1 MVFFSVMSTN
11 FSQFVAEVQA
21 FPKTMPCC
29 RDLSESTSM
38 VWLLLI
44 SVSQDRGICVLHQ
57 NIVGEHLGM
66 WHFSAFCCWFQFCQH
81 LNFRWILLLPRQKAG
96 KHLGNCFYSLCTV
109 GPYWCVVWCWL
120 CFYGYMQHADFFAN
134 AFQTTCALLLGQ
146 DGPTERNLAWV
157 EMVKVRILLVKIL
170 LCFKEWLL
178 DAGCLPVFNWDGDM
192 HVYDKM

>member
-1 MVFFSVMSTN
+1 MSTN

-66 WHFSAFCCWFQFCQH
+66 SHFSAFCCWFQFCQH
-81 LNFRWILLLPRQKAG
+81 LNFRWILLLPRQKPG
-96 KHLGNCFYSLCTV
+96 KLFDVDCVSMATCNMRIFCKCFSNHLRFVAWSRRPHWAQFGVSRDGQSQNFGCKNFFCVSKSDYSMPDVCQCLIEMEICM
-109 GPYWCVVWCWL
+109 
-120 CFYGYMQHADFFAN
+120 YMIRCRCIYN
-134 AFQTTCALLLGQ
+134 GL
-146 DGPTERNLAWV
+146 
-157 EMVKVRILLVKIL
+157 
-170 LCFKEWLL
+170 
-178 DAGCLPVFNWDGDM
+178 
-192 HVYDKM
+192 

>member
-1 MVFFSVMSTN
+1 MSTN

-66 WHFSAFCCWFQFCQH
+66 SHFSAFCCWFQFCQH
-81 LNFRWILLLPRQKAG
+81 LNFRWILLLPRQKPG
-96 KHLGNCFYSLCTV
+96 KLFDVDCVSMATCNMRIFCKCFSNHLRFVAWSRRPHWAQFGVSRDGQSQN
-109 GPYWCVVWCWL
+109 
-120 CFYGYMQHADFFAN
+120 FACKN
-134 AFQTTCALLLGQ
+134 TSVFQRVITRCRMFAS
-146 DGPTERNLAWV
+146 V
-157 EMVKVRILLVKIL
+157 
-170 LCFKEWLL
+170 
-178 DAGCLPVFNWDGDM
+178 
-192 HVYDKM
+192 